1 MPGQVTV
8 ACKLPHGLIL
18 QICKEV
24 EKAEAQRDGAHK
36 LVKEWIRLPEKV
48 KIKGYLEKYRVD
60 LPPAA
65 QGSSY
70 ALTHGVDKDFWDQW
84 LAQNRDLDMV
94 KAKLIFASDKQ
105 DTIRTATKDYEKVK
119 CGLEPIN
126 PSESLPKNISTF
138 KKEAAS

>member
-18 QICKEV
+18 QLCKEV
-24 EKAEAQRDGAHK
+24 EKAEAQRDGTHK
-36 LVKEWIRLPEKV
+36 LIKEWARLPEKV
-48 KIKGYLEKYRVD
+48 KINGYLAKYRVD

-65 QGSSY
+65 QDSSY

-84 LAQNRDLDMV
+84 LAQNRELDMV

-105 DTIRTATKDYEKVK
+105 DTVKKATEDYAGTK
-119 CGLEPIN
+119 CGLEPVD
-126 PSESLPKNISTF
+126 PSKLPRNISTF
-138 KKEAAS
+138 RKEAAS

>member
-24 EKAEAQRDGAHK
+24 ETLEAQRDGTNK
-36 LVKEWIRLPEKV
+36 VVKEWRRLPEKV
-48 KIKGYLEKYRVD
+48 KINGYLAKYRVD

-65 QGSSY
+65 QDSSY

-84 LAQNRDLDMV
+84 ISQNRELDMV
-94 KAKLIFASDKQ
+94 KAKLIFASEKPDVLK
-105 DTIRTATKDYEKVK
+105 TALKDYEGTK

-126 PSESLPKNISTF
+126 RDSLPRNISTF
-138 KKEAAS
+138 KKEAAG